1 MSQYVS
7 IHDIT
12 LQLGITSRTL
22 RHWEQK
28 GLFTSLR
35 DPQSDWRIYDDA
47 AIKNIRLILLLRKLD
62 IPLKDVKKVVDS
74 KELFVAAKVFEKQI
88 HKLEQEKMES
98 LRRMD
103 LLKRCLCAINGF
115 EALKTGCSW
124 IESMENALAVQI
136 FSKQTLNSEWEEIV
150 MKNNTVLSDS
160 LRIITLPEM
169 RAAVCNVISESPE
182 DEAIGKV
189 LGWAEEE
196 NLMGTARIFGFNT
209 TSYSP
214 GCARYGWAAGISIP
228 EQIKIPDFLEELRL
242 PGGLYAALNSTN
254 EVYDSWQ
261 MLMRLLRENEEYEA
275 DETRLCLEEHIRSGE
290 PIGQGNDFYLTLLE
304 PVKRK

>member
-12 LQLGITSRTL
+12 LQLGLTSRTL

-28 GLFTSLR
+28 GLFTSSR
-35 DPQSDWRIYDDA
+35 DPQSDWRIYDDK
-47 AIKNIRLILLLRKLD
+47 AIKHIRLILLLRQLD
-62 IPLKDVKKVVDS
+62 IPIKDVKKIIDS
-74 KELFVAAKVFEKQI
+74 KELSVAEKVFEMQI
-88 HKLEQEKMES
+88 HKLEQENMES
-98 LRRMD
+98 LGRMN
-103 LLKRCLCAINGF
+103 LLKRCLCAINGLQ
-115 EALKTGCSW
+115 AIKAGCSW
-124 IESMENALAVQI
+124 IESMEDTLAIQI
-136 FSKQTLNSEWEEIV
+136 LPKQTLNNEWEEIV
-150 MKNNTVLSDS
+150 MKNSTILSGS
-160 LRIITLPEM
+160 LRIITLPAM

-182 DEAIGKV
+182 DEATGRV

-214 GCARYGWAAGISIP
+214 GCTKYGWAACISIP
-228 EQIKIPDFLEELRL
+228 EQIKIPDFLEEKRL
-242 PGGLYAALNSTN
+242 PGGLYATLDSTN

-261 MLMRLLRENEEYEA
+261 TLMRLLKESEEYRI
-275 DETRLCLEEHIRSGE
+275 DESRPCLEELIRSSE

-304 PVKRK
+304 PVQKK